1 MNRLKTEID
10 KIEAQLNDP
19 KVYNGPPD
27 KMIALGKDKARFGAD
42 LAAIEEKWLEL
53 SAELEE
59 AEKVQA

>member
-10 KIEAQLNDP
+10 KIEAQLADP

-27 KMIALGKDKARFGAD
+27 RLIALGKDKARFGSD
-42 LAAIEEKWLEL
+42 LEALEESWLEL

-59 AEKVQA
+59 AERA